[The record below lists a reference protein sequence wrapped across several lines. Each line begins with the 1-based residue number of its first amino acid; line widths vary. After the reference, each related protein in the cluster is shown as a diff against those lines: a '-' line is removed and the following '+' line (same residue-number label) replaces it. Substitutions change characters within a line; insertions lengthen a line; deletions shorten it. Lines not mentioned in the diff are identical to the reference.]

1 MGSAVIVNNRV
12 ALSSTAAC
20 AAVGGFRLL
29 YISNRPGAVKLK
41 TGDDIRIEREN
52 EMNLPQIR

>member
-20 AAVGGFRLL
+20 AAVGGSRLL